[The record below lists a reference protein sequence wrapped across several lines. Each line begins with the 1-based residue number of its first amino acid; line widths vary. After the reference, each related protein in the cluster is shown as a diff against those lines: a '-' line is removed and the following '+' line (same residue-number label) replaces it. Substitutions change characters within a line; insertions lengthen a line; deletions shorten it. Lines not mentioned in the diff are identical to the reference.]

1 MSIIRGI
8 WRVSGRSP
16 VSDKPRHNIS
26 IILAMN
32 QAIEKT
38 LSTWQVDIASNRSPD
53 GRCLTTRYTRTTIF
67 PFAPLDSIRRCAS
80 RISLNSNTFDGLA
93 LYVPSTTRSTMS

>member
-38 LSTWQVDIASNRSPD
+38 LSTWQVDIASNDAPD
-53 GRCLTTRYTRTTIF
+53 GRCS
-67 PFAPLDSIRRCAS
+67 DH
-80 RISLNSNTFDGLA
+80 A
-93 LYVPSTTRSTMS
+93 LHANDNFSVRSTRLHQAMCFTDIIEIKNL